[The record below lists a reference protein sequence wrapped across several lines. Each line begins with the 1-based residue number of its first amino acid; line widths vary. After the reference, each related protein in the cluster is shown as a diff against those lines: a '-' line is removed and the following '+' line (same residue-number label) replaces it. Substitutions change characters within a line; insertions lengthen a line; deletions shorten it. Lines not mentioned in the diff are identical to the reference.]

1 MIIAGASNLGLET
14 LAILLQNGFTDDVI
28 FFDSNPQKEG
38 MLFDRYKVCTQ
49 ELEITAYIEK
59 NPEFVVAIGHPR
71 LRERM
76 YKKMLAWGGK
86 PVNVIAKNAH
96 LFPFLESFKGC
107 IIEPG
112 AGLSHSI
119 TMGEGCAIH
128 INCTIGHAVKLGKFV
143 NIGPGANVVGPCT
156 IDDYAYIG
164 VGAIVLPGVHIGKNA
179 IISAGA
185 LVKQDVADFDTFGL

>member
-14 LAILLQNGFTDDVI
+14 LAVLLENGFKSDVI
-28 FFDSNPQKEG
+28 FFDSDPKKEG
-38 MLFDRYKVCTQ
+38 VLFNKYRVLTQ
-49 ELEITAYIEK
+49 EPKIKAYIER

-76 YKKMLAWGGK
+76 YKKILAWGGE
-86 PVNVIAKNAH
+86 PVNVISKNAH
-96 LFPFLESFKGC
+96 VFPFLNSFKGC

-112 AGLSHSI
+112 AGLSHSV

-143 NIGPGANVVGPCT
+143 NIGPGANVVGPCI

-164 VGAIVLPGVHIGKNA
+164 VGAIVLSGVQIGKNA
-179 IISAGA
+179 IVSAGA
-185 LVKQDVADFDTFGL
+185 LVNQDVADFETFGL